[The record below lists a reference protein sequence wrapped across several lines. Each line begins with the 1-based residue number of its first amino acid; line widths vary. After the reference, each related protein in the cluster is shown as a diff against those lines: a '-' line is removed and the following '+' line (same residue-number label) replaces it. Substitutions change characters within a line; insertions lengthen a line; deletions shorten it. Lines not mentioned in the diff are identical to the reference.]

1 MLFTN
6 DGATGID
13 IICDFPEKVHTVIDG
28 IHIMAMDDV
37 QGTNTI
43 IEFVQIRRQIRAAGH
58 NHYHQKDRYMIIG
71 ILKEIKVAENRVCMT
86 PAGVEVMIH
95 HNHEVL
101 VEKDAGIGSGFTNE
115 AYAKAGARLIQTPAE
130 IYAKADMIMHVKE
143 PQPSEYDLI
152 REDQII
158 FTYLHLA
165 AEKKLTKALVKAKS
179 VNIAYETIQ
188 KADRSLPL
196 LIPMSEVAGRM
207 AVQEGAKYLEMTQ
220 GGRGILLGGVPGVA
234 PGTVVVIG
242 GGIVGINA
250 AKIACGLGA
259 KVYLLDTNL
268 DRLRYLS
275 EVMPSNCFTV
285 MGTLPNLRNLLNEAD
300 LVIGAVLIPGAKAP
314 KLITR
319 EMLKLM
325 KPGAVLVDVA
335 IDQGGCFETSKPT
348 THTQPTFEVDGIIHY
363 CVANMPGAVA
373 KTSTLALT
381 NATLPYAL
389 EIAEKGWLK
398 ACKENK
404 EIRLGANVV
413 RGKVT
418 YKGVAEAFN
427 MKYVPIDSL
436 LGL

>member
-1 MLFTN
+1 MK
-6 DGATGID
+6 GTG
-13 IICDFPEKVHTVIDG
+13 K
-28 IHIMAMDDV
+28 
-37 QGTNTI
+37 
-43 IEFVQIRRQIRAAGH
+43 
-58 NHYHQKDRYMIIG
+58 MIVG
-71 ILKEIKVAENRVCMT
+71 ILKEIKVAENRVSMT
-86 PAGVEVMIH
+86 PAGVEVMTH

-101 VEKDAGIGSGFTNE
+101 VEKDAGVGSGFTND
-115 AYAKAGARLIQTPAE
+115 AYTKAGARLIQTPAE
-130 IYAKADMIMHVKE
+130 IYAGADMIMHVKE
-143 PQPSEYDLI
+143 PQPSEYDHI
-152 REDQII
+152 REGQII

-165 AEKKLTKALVKAKS
+165 ADKKLAKALIKAKS

-188 KADRSLPL
+188 KADHSLPL

-234 PGTVVVIG
+234 PGMVVVIG

-259 KVYLLDTNL
+259 RVYLLDTNL

-285 MGTLPNLRNLLNEAD
+285 MGSIPNLRALLKDAD

-319 EMLKLM
+319 HMLKGM

-335 IDQGGCFETSKPT
+335 IDQGGCFETSRPT

-389 EIAEKGWLK
+389 EIAEKGWMN
-398 ACKENK
+398 ACRENN
-404 EIRLGANVV
+404 EIRLGVNVV
-413 RGKVT
+413 QGKIT
-418 YKGVAEAFN
+418 YKGVAEAFG
-427 MKYVPIDSL
+427 MKYTPIDSL
-436 LGL
+436 LG